1 MLMYGYYH
9 VRNITTS
16 TADPQNM
23 GIDTSSVDLRPMVTE
38 ILQLVEFPLM
48 AVRISILCKFP
59 NGARVA
65 SLGFLIRTLSRYRNC
80 KKKLGEPYCMLLWST
95 AGLYTLGYTGI

>member
-1 MLMYGYYH
+1 MLMYGYYY

-80 KKKLGEPYCMLLWST
+80 KKKLGEPYCMF
-95 AGLYTLGYTGI
+95 YVEIRVK